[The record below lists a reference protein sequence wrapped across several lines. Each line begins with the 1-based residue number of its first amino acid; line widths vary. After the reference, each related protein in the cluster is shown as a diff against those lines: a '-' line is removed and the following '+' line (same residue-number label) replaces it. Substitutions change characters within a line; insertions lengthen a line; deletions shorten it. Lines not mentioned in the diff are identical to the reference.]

1 MIDNRSSAP
10 NEKQSAIFDCT
21 IGAAKDVREQLL
33 ENERAIL
40 VHVFFSQQ
48 KDLENIEECRQL
60 AASAQVDVIEV
71 LTTSRSAPQTKYYI
85 GQGKA
90 EEVAEAVKLHDADI
104 VLVNHILSAAQN
116 RNLERLCGCR
126 VIDRTTLILDIFA
139 QRARSHEG
147 KLQVE
152 LAQLKHISTR
162 LIRGWTHLERQK
174 GGIGLRGPGETQL
187 ETDRR
192 LIKVRLS
199 QLQAK
204 LAKVAQQRNLNRRT
218 RQKAEIPT
226 LSLVGY
232 TNAGKSTLFNA
243 LTSAQVYAADQLF
256 ATLDPTLRKL
266 QIENVG
272 TTILADTVGFIRHL
286 PHDLVEAFKSTL
298 QETTEATLLLHVID
312 ASDERR
318 QENIDAVNLVLEEI
332 GADQVPYLLVF
343 NKIDQCENVA
353 PHIEYDDQDRPS
365 AVYLSAQNSDGT
377 ELLLEA
383 IQKRLEN
390 QILQL
395 QLLLPVTQGKIR
407 HLLYQQNHI
416 KNENI
421 TEEGEFSLSL
431 QIDSNKWQ
439 QLTAHYPALINYIK

>member
-90 EEVAEAVKLHDADI
+90 EEIAEAVKLHDADI

-232 TNAGKSTLFNA
+232 TNAGKSTLFNT
-243 LTSAQVYAADQLF
+243 LTSAEVYAADQLF

-353 PHIEYDDQDRPS
+353 PHIEYDDQGRPS